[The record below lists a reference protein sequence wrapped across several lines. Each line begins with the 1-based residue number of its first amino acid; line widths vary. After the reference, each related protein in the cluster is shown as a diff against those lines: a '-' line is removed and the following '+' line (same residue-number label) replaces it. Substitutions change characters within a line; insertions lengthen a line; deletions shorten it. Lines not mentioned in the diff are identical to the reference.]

1 MDKGYR
7 VRVIGGAIVLF
18 LVICAGFFLYE
29 QWARQRFDAS
39 MGARPVPPAPEEMGR
54 RDISV
59 APTSPVTTAETLE
72 TSSEPESADTEL
84 PEAETD
90 KVEEASFQ
98 EFLAL
103 LDELDKAE
111 VEALLEELTTDV
123 ADDSLADDASQA
135 PSAEVSAESPRFM
148 VMDLIESGV
157 ATLEVLVVLVEATL
171 DLLPETEQERYQ
183 GMLEK
188 LQTLHATGGAV
199 GVVPM
204 PQGTK
209 GLIFFDKAPS
219 TLNSL
224 SGSTS
229 ENRSVIMLRIEGEE
243 DIIVQPEDA
252 TIVE

>member
-39 MGARPVPPAPEEMGR
+39 MDARPGPSAPEEMVR

-59 APTSPVTTAETLE
+59 SPTSPVTTAETLE
-72 TSSEPESADTEL
+72 TPSEPESADTEL
-84 PEAETD
+84 PEAD
-90 KVEEASFQ
+90 KVEAASLQ

-171 DLLPETEQERYQ
+171 DLLPETEQEKYQ

-209 GLIFFDKAPS
+209 GLVFFDKAPS
-219 TLNSL
+219 TFLNSL
-224 SGSTS
+224 AGSTS
-229 ENRSVIMLRIEGEE
+229 ENRSVMMLRIEGEE
-243 DIIVQPEDA
+243 DIIVEPEDA